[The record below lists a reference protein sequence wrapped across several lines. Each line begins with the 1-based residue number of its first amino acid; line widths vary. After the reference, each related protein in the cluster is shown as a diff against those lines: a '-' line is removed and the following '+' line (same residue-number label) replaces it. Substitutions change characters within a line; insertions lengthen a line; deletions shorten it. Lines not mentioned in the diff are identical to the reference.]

1 MFHNI
6 EKLFRKV
13 KIVSSMLNKLE
24 SGISKRNLTAINTIK
39 EFFLKRGIEY

>member
-39 EFFLKRGIEY
+39 EFFIRNNLE